1 MGLLGDLL
9 GNLKAGAKPAKRTIA
24 QVEAALARL
33 TREREAART
42 AVVKAM
48 KQRDEALLID
58 DSDKRIRELDAVAD
72 RHRLKLERLERLEPI
87 LISELQSLRT
97 EARRARWNE
106 LGAKYETASRNYAAA
121 LREAIER
128 QGVMLALND

>member
-1 MGLLGDLL
+1 
-9 GNLKAGAKPAKRTIA
+9 
-24 QVEAALARL
+24 
-33 TREREAART
+33 
-42 AVVKAM
+42 M

-72 RHRLKLERLERLEPI
+72 RHRLKLERLERLERLEPI

-106 LGAKYETASRNYAAA
+106 LRAKYETASRNYAAA